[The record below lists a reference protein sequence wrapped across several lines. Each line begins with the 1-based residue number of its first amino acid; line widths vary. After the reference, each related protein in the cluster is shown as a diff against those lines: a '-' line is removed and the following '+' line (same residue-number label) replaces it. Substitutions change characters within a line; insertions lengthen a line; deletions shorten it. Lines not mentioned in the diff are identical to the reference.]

1 MLGHVTAIRYVAPM
15 REGGSLPGLM
25 EADDLG
31 TYVVKF
37 RAAGQGTRALVA
49 EVVVAGLARALGL
62 PVPRLVTIDVDGAF
76 ADAEPDEEIQ
86 DLLRKSA
93 GVNLGV
99 DYLPG
104 ALDFGARSTDVDPA
118 LAARVLW
125 LDALVGNVDRSH
137 RNPNM
142 LWWGGDLVL
151 IDHGATLAFH
161 HRWSS
166 ASGYDARA
174 YDTSDHA
181 LIAVRADV
189 VEADADLAPRLT
201 REVIVAA
208 VADVPGEWLEPETV
222 ASGGEFAD
230 VDAVRTAYVERLAA
244 RLDARASWVPALA
257 EAAGRGDLPV
267 ARPTSRPAWL
277 SGDGLS
283 ADGLTGGDA

>member
-1 MLGHVTAIRYVAPM
+1 MLTRVTAIRYVAPL

-49 EVVVAGLARALGL
+49 EVIVAGIARALGL
-62 PVPRLVTIDVDGAF
+62 PVPRLVLIEVDAAF

-93 GVNLGV
+93 GLNLGV

-104 ALDFGARSTDVDPA
+104 SLDFAARSSDVDVD
-118 LAARVLW
+118 LAAKVLW

-142 LWWGGDLVL
+142 LWWGGKLVL

-161 HRWSS
+161 HRWDS
-166 ASGYDARA
+166 AQAHDARE

-181 LIAVRADV
+181 LIARRVDVDAVDAELAVRLTADV
-189 VEADADLAPRLT
+189 VADA
-201 REVIVAA
+201 VG
-208 VADVPGEWLEPETV
+208 DVPDEWLEPET
-222 ASGGEFAD
+222 AAHGGAFAD
-230 VDAVRTAYVERLAA
+230 VEAVRAAYLTRILGRLAE
-244 RLDARASWVPALA
+244 RATWVPPLA
-257 EAAGRGDLPV
+257 EAARRGDLPV
-267 ARPTSRPAWL
+267 NRPTSKPSWL
-277 SGDGLS
+277 SS
-283 ADGLTGGDA
+283 GGDRR

>member
-1 MLGHVTAIRYVAPM
+1 MLTRVTAIRYVAPL

-49 EVVVAGLARALGL
+49 EVIVAGIARALGL
-62 PVPRLVTIDVDGAF
+62 PVPRLVLIDVDGAF

-93 GVNLGV
+93 GLNLGV

-104 ALDFGARSTDVDPA
+104 SLDFAARSADVAAD
-118 LAARVLW
+118 LAARILW

-142 LWWGGDLVL
+142 LWWGGALVL

-161 HRWSS
+161 HRWDS
-166 ASGYDARA
+166 AQSHDARA

-181 LIAVRADV
+181 LIARRADV
-189 VEADADLAPRLT
+189 GAIDAELEARLT
-201 REVIVAA
+201 VDVVAEA
-208 VADVPGEWLEPETV
+208 VGDVPEEWLEPETI
-222 ASGGEFAD
+222 AHGGTFAD
-230 VDAVRTAYVERLAA
+230 VDAVRAAYVARILG
-244 RLDARASWVPALA
+244 RLDERAQWVPPLA
-257 EAAGRGDLPV
+257 EAAARGDLPV
-267 ARPTSRPAWL
+267 AHAKSRPDWL
-277 SGDGLS
+277 SS
-283 ADGLTGGDA
+283 GGERQ